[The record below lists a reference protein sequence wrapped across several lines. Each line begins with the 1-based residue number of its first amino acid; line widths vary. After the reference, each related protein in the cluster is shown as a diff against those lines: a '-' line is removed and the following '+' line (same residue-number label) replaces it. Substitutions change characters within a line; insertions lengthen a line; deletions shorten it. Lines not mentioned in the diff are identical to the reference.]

1 MIEQL
6 LSNKDSISY
15 VIACAC
21 IVLALVV
28 GYMFGYQDPNAV
40 CAEYI
45 VDAKRS
51 EEKAVKLLQ
60 ELTEC
65 KASKAGGAVIDCK
78 SFCDEQTS
86 KALKAYKKICE
97 D

>member
-6 LSNKDSISY
+6 LANRDNVSY
-15 VIACAC
+15 AIAITA
-21 IVLALVV
+21 IILSTFL
-28 GYMFGYQDPNAV
+28 GYIFGYQDPNAV

-86 KALKAYKKICE
+86 KALEAYKKICE